1 MEPSRRGLRLIPA
14 VIIGLGLLTAAVPQ
28 GAARQVPAQNDLDAF
43 MQQVLA
49 RRDEN
54 WKKLQQYILDEHAQI
69 DLRGPGHQTVWGEQR
84 EYSWFIRDGYFVR
97 SPLKFNGVT
106 IGDADRRKYESEFLR
121 REKRREERLR
131 ANQAAGT
138 AADGAD
144 KTREV
149 VSTDRTASS
158 VDGLLRQTRQ
168 PEFISSAYFLRFK
181 FEEGKYAL
189 VGRET
194 LDGREALRIEYY
206 PTKLFS
212 QEQVRRQARSHDRND
227 PWDAEMQRMLN
238 KVALVTLWVEP
249 VSHQIV
255 KYTFDNVNL
264 DFLPVPWLVRI
275 GDVRASMTMGQPFPD
290 VWLPRGLE
298 MSAAFTL
305 ALGSFDLRYTLDYHD
320 YRQADV
326 KTNVRIGGDR

>member
-1 MEPSRRGLRLIPA
+1 MPSRCGLRLIPA
-14 VIIGLGLLTAAVPQ
+14 AVIGLWLLTMAAPRA
-28 GAARQVPAQNDLDAF
+28 AARQVPARSDLDAF

-69 DLRGPGHQTVWGEQR
+69 DLRGPGRQTVWGEQR
-84 EYSWFIRDGYFVR
+84 EYSWFIRDGFFVR
-97 SPLKFNGVT
+97 SPLKFNGVA
-106 IGDADRRKYESEFLR
+106 ISDSERRKYESDFLR
-121 REKRREERLR
+121 REKRREERFR
-131 ANQAAGT
+131 ASPAAAGASQT
-138 AADGAD
+138 PEGVA
-144 KTREV
+144 
-149 VSTDRTASS
+149 TDRAATS

-181 FEEGKYAL
+181 FEEGKYVL
-189 VGRET
+189 VGRER
-194 LDGREALRIEYY
+194 LDDRDMLRIEYY

-212 QEQVRRQARSHDRND
+212 QDQARRQARSHDRND
-227 PWDAEMQRMLN
+227 PWDAEMQLMLN
-238 KVALVTLWVEP
+238 KVALITIWVEP
-249 VSHQIV
+249 AAHQIV

-275 GDVRASMTMGQPFPD
+275 GDVRASMTMGQPFPE

-305 ALGSFDLRYTLDYHD
+305 ALGSFDLRYTLNYHD